1 MKLSEFT
8 NNFKDEERVDNLINK
23 DGFGEKSEKNAEK
36 LRNFQKNEAFNG
48 DFYANSN
55 FQSEKNVYRNV
66 NFQSENDMHKNEKN
80 AYHNAH
86 FQREGQSGAN
96 FEKDFQGGYS
106 GVNFDAEKE
115 TLNKRYDEIK
125 DLPYEDLLLQFKNE
139 VQRQKDAGE
148 FDYDALRTSVE
159 AVKMFVPTETYENMR
174 RLLDEIED

>member
-1 MKLSEFT
+1 MKLSEFSK
-8 NNFKDEERVDNLINK
+8 NFKDEERVDNLINK
-23 DGFGEKSEKNAEK
+23 NGSSEKSEKNAEK

-55 FQSEKNVYRNV
+55 FQSEKNTYKNI
-66 NFQSENDMHKNEKN
+66 NFQSENEMCKNEKGD
-80 AYHNAH
+80 AH
-86 FQREGQSGAN
+86 FKSERQSDAN
-96 FEKDFQGGYS
+96 FGKDFQGNQR

-125 DLPYEDLLLQFKNE
+125 NLPYEDLLLQFKNE
-139 VQRQKDAGE
+139 VQKQKDAGE

>member
-1 MKLSEFT
+1 MKLSEFSK
-8 NNFKDEERVDNLINK
+8 NFKEKERDDNLIKK

-55 FQSEKNVYRNV
+55 FQSEKNVYKNI
-66 NFQSENDMHKNEKN
+66 NFQSENEMCKNEKGD
-80 AYHNAH
+80 AH
-86 FQREGQSGAN
+86 FQREGQSDAN
-96 FEKDFQGGYS
+96 FEKDFNRR

-125 DLPYEDLLLQFKNE
+125 NLPYEDLLLQFKNE

>member
-8 NNFKDEERVDNLINK
+8 KNFKDEERDDNLINK
-23 DGFGEKSEKNAEK
+23 NGFSEKSEKNAEK

-55 FQSEKNVYRNV
+55 FQSEKNVYR
-66 NFQSENDMHKNEKN
+66 FQSENDTRENEN
-80 AYHNAH
+80 GAYLH
-86 FQREGQSGAN
+86 FKSERQSDAN
-96 FEKDFQGGYS
+96 FEKDFNHR

-125 DLPYEDLLLQFKNE
+125 NLPYEDLLLQFKNE
-139 VQRQKDAGE
+139 VQKQKDAGE

-159 AVKMFVPTETYENMR
+159 AVKMFVPNETYENMR

>member
-1 MKLSEFT
+1 MKLSEFSK
-8 NNFKDEERVDNLINK
+8 NFKDEERDDNLINK
-23 DGFGEKSEKNAEK
+23 NGFSEKSEKNAEK

-48 DFYANSN
+48 DFYANST
-55 FQSEKNVYRNV
+55 FQSEKNVYR
-66 NFQSENDMHKNEKN
+66 FQSENDTLENEN
-80 AYHNAH
+80 GAYLH
-86 FQREGQSGAN
+86 FKSERQSDAN
-96 FEKDFQGGYS
+96 FEKDFNRR

-125 DLPYEDLLLQFKNE
+125 NLPYEDLLLQFKNE

>member
-1 MKLSEFT
+1 MKLSEFSK
-8 NNFKDEERVDNLINK
+8 NFKDEERVDNLINK
-23 DGFGEKSEKNAEK
+23 NGFSEKSEKNAEK

-48 DFYANSN
+48 DFYANST
-55 FQSEKNVYRNV
+55 FQSEKNVYR
-66 NFQSENDMHKNEKN
+66 FQSENDTLENEN
-80 AYHNAH
+80 GAYLH
-86 FQREGQSGAN
+86 FKSERQSDAN
-96 FEKDFQGGYS
+96 FGKDFQGNQR

-125 DLPYEDLLLQFKNE
+125 NLPYEDLLLQFKNE

>member
-8 NNFKDEERVDNLINK
+8 KNFKDEERDDNLINK
-23 DGFGEKSEKNAEK
+23 NGFSEKSEKNAEK

-55 FQSEKNVYRNV
+55 FQSEKNVYR
-66 NFQSENDMHKNEKN
+66 FQSENDTRENEN
-80 AYHNAH
+80 GAYLH
-86 FQREGQSGAN
+86 FKSERQSDAN
-96 FEKDFQGGYS
+96 FEKDFNHR

-125 DLPYEDLLLQFKNE
+125 NLPYEDLLLQFKNE

>member
-1 MKLSEFT
+1 MKLSEFSK
-8 NNFKDEERVDNLINK
+8 NFKEKERDDNLINK
-23 DGFGEKSEKNAEK
+23 NGFSEKSGKNAEK

-48 DFYANSN
+48 DFYTNSN
-55 FQSEKNVYRNV
+55 FQSEKNVYR
-66 NFQSENDMHKNEKN
+66 FQSENDTRENEN
-80 AYHNAH
+80 GAYLH
-86 FQREGQSGAN
+86 FKSERQSDAN
-96 FEKDFQGGYS
+96 FEKDFQGNQR

-125 DLPYEDLLLQFKNE
+125 NLPYEDLLLQFKNE

>member
-1 MKLSEFT
+1 MKLSEFSK
-8 NNFKDEERVDNLINK
+8 NFKDEVRDDNLINK
-23 DGFGEKSEKNAEK
+23 NGFSEKSEKNAEK

-48 DFYANSN
+48 DFYANST
-55 FQSEKNVYRNV
+55 FQSEKNVYR
-66 NFQSENDMHKNEKN
+66 FQSENDTLENEN
-80 AYHNAH
+80 GAYLH
-86 FQREGQSGAN
+86 FKSERQSDAN
-96 FEKDFQGGYS
+96 FGKDFQGNQR

-125 DLPYEDLLLQFKNE
+125 NLPYEDLLLQFKNE

>member
-1 MKLSEFT
+1 MKLSEFSK
-8 NNFKDEERVDNLINK
+8 NFKDEVRDDNLINK
-23 DGFGEKSEKNAEK
+23 KSFSEKSEKNAEK

-48 DFYANSN
+48 DFYANST
-55 FQSEKNVYRNV
+55 FQSEKNVYR
-66 NFQSENDMHKNEKN
+66 FQSENDTLENEN
-80 AYHNAH
+80 GAYLH
-86 FQREGQSGAN
+86 FKSERQSDAN
-96 FEKDFQGGYS
+96 FGKDFQGNQR

-125 DLPYEDLLLQFKNE
+125 NLPYEDLLLQFKNE

>member
-1 MKLSEFT
+1 MKLSEFSK
-8 NNFKDEERVDNLINK
+8 NFKDEERDDNLINK
-23 DGFGEKSEKNAEK
+23 NGFSEKSEKNAEK
-36 LRNFQKNEAFNG
+36 LRNFQKNKAFDG
-48 DFYANSN
+48 DFYANST
-55 FQSEKNVYRNV
+55 FQSEKNVYR
-66 NFQSENDMHKNEKN
+66 FQSENDTLENEN
-80 AYHNAH
+80 GAYLH
-86 FQREGQSGAN
+86 FKSERQSDAN
-96 FEKDFQGGYS
+96 FGKDFQGNQR

-125 DLPYEDLLLQFKNE
+125 NLPYEDLLLQFKNE

>member
-1 MKLSEFT
+1 MKLSEFSK
-8 NNFKDEERVDNLINK
+8 NFKDEERVDNLINK
-23 DGFGEKSEKNAEK
+23 NGFSEKSEKNAEK

-48 DFYANSN
+48 DFYANTN
-55 FQSEKNVYRNV
+55 FQSEKNVYR
-66 NFQSENDMHKNEKN
+66 FQSENDTLENEN
-80 AYHNAH
+80 GAYLH
-86 FQREGQSGAN
+86 FKSERQSDAN
-96 FEKDFQGGYS
+96 FKKDFQGNQR

-125 DLPYEDLLLQFKNE
+125 NLPYEDLLLQFKNE

>member
-8 NNFKDEERVDNLINK
+8 KNFKDEERDDNLINK
-23 DGFGEKSEKNAEK
+23 NGFSEKSEKNAEK

-55 FQSEKNVYRNV
+55 FQSEKNVYR
-66 NFQSENDMHKNEKN
+66 FQSENDTRENEN
-80 AYHNAH
+80 GAYLH
-86 FQREGQSGAN
+86 FKSERQSDAN
-96 FEKDFQGGYS
+96 FGKDIQGNQR

-125 DLPYEDLLLQFKNE
+125 NLPYEDLLLQFKNE

>member
-8 NNFKDEERVDNLINK
+8 KNFKDEERDDNLINK
-23 DGFGEKSEKNAEK
+23 NGFSEKSEKNAEK

-55 FQSEKNVYRNV
+55 FQSEKNTYKNI
-66 NFQSENDMHKNEKN
+66 NFQSENEMCKNEKGD
-80 AYHNAH
+80 AH
-86 FQREGQSGAN
+86 FQREGQSATN
-96 FEKDFQGGYS
+96 FKKDFQGNHR

-125 DLPYEDLLLQFKNE
+125 NLPYEDLLLQFKNE

>member
-8 NNFKDEERVDNLINK
+8 KNFKDEEGVDNLINK
-23 DGFGEKSEKNAEK
+23 DGFGEKSGKNAEK
-36 LRNFQKNEAFNG
+36 LRNFQKNEAFDG
-48 DFYANSN
+48 DFYANTN
-55 FQSEKNVYRNV
+55 FQSKKNTYKSI
-66 NFQSENDMHKNEKN
+66 NFQSENDTRENEN
-80 AYHNAH
+80 GAYLH
-86 FQREGQSGAN
+86 FKSEGQSDVN
-96 FEKDFQGGYS
+96 FEKDFNHR

-125 DLPYEDLLLQFKNE
+125 NLPYEDLLLQFKNE

>member
-23 DGFGEKSEKNAEK
+23 DGFGEKSEKNAKK

-66 NFQSENDMHKNEKN
+66 NFQSENDMHKNEKGD
-80 AYHNAH
+80 AH

>member
-1 MKLSEFT
+1 MKLSEFSK
-8 NNFKDEERVDNLINK
+8 NFKEKERVDNLINK
-23 DGFGEKSEKNAEK
+23 NGFSEKSEKNAEK
-36 LRNFQKNEAFNG
+36 LRNFQKNKAFDG

-55 FQSEKNVYRNV
+55 FQSEKNTYKNI
-66 NFQSENDMHKNEKN
+66 NFQSENDMRKNEKGD
-80 AYHNAH
+80 AH
-86 FQREGQSGAN
+86 FQREGQSDTN
-96 FEKDFQGGYS
+96 FKKDFQGDYR

-125 DLPYEDLLLQFKNE
+125 NLPYEDLLLQFKNE

-159 AVKMFVPTETYENMR
+159 AVKMFVPTETYENMT

>member
-8 NNFKDEERVDNLINK
+8 KNFKDEERVDNLINK
-23 DGFGEKSEKNAEK
+23 NGFSEKSEKNAEK
-36 LRNFQKNEAFNG
+36 LRNFQKNKAFDG
-48 DFYANSN
+48 DFYANST
-55 FQSEKNVYRNV
+55 FQSEKNVYR
-66 NFQSENDMHKNEKN
+66 FQSENDTLENEN
-80 AYHNAH
+80 GAYLH
-86 FQREGQSGAN
+86 FKSERQSDAN
-96 FEKDFQGGYS
+96 FGKDFQGNQR

-125 DLPYEDLLLQFKNE
+125 NLPYEDLLLQFKNE

>member
-1 MKLSEFT
+1 MKLSEFSK
-8 NNFKDEERVDNLINK
+8 NFKEKERDDNLIKK
-23 DGFGEKSEKNAEK
+23 DGFGEKSKKNAEK

-55 FQSEKNVYRNV
+55 FQSEKNVYR
-66 NFQSENDMHKNEKN
+66 FQSENDMRKNEKN

-96 FEKDFQGGYS
+96 FKKDFQGDYR

-125 DLPYEDLLLQFKNE
+125 NLPYEDLLLQFKNE

>member
-1 MKLSEFT
+1 MKLSEFSK
-8 NNFKDEERVDNLINK
+8 NFKDEERDDNLINK
-23 DGFGEKSEKNAEK
+23 NGFSEKSEKNAEK
-36 LRNFQKNEAFNG
+36 LRNFQKNEAFDG
-48 DFYANSN
+48 DFYANTN
-55 FQSEKNVYRNV
+55 FQSEKNVYR
-66 NFQSENDMHKNEKN
+66 FQSENDTRENEN
-80 AYHNAH
+80 SAYLH
-86 FQREGQSGAN
+86 FKSERQSDAN
-96 FEKDFQGGYS
+96 FGKDFQGNQR

-125 DLPYEDLLLQFKNE
+125 NLPYEDLLLQFKNE

>member
-1 MKLSEFT
+1 MKLSEFSK
-8 NNFKDEERVDNLINK
+8 NFKDEERVDNLINK
-23 DGFGEKSEKNAEK
+23 NGFSEKSEKNAEK
-36 LRNFQKNEAFNG
+36 LRNFQKNEAFDG
-48 DFYANSN
+48 DFYANTN
-55 FQSEKNVYRNV
+55 FQSEKNVYR
-66 NFQSENDMHKNEKN
+66 FQSENDTLENEN
-80 AYHNAH
+80 GAYLH
-86 FQREGQSGAN
+86 FKSERQSDAN
-96 FEKDFQGGYS
+96 FGKDFQGNQR

-125 DLPYEDLLLQFKNE
+125 NLPYEDLLLQFKNE